1 MKHVLLKGLAITL
14 CLVMLFAALT
24 ACGRK
29 NAVIDEAVDAAVK
42 AAFETYGAISVV
54 IEADGHQYT
63 IENAEGKT
71 VQQLLDMAGVTL
83 NAGDVLSVSPYQTVA
98 GAITICVQRQITVTI
113 SDPEANARYTVVLAG
128 GTIADAFDAAG
139 LNLPL
144 EQLLTFDLEKP
155 LVDGM
160 MITVSGTGIEE
171 TVEETQP
178 EETEPDESDSDDSDD
193 SDYSDSDYSD
203 SDYSDSG
210 SNDSGSSDS
219 GSGDSG
225 SSDSGSGDS
234 GSSDSGTTDD
244 RVVVSVEYYDDCDG
258 SGHGVMVITYS
269 DGTQEEVPY

>member
-1 MKHVLLKGLAITL
+1 MKHVLLKGIAITL
-14 CLVMLFAALT
+14 CLVMLFALLT

-160 MITVSGTGIEE
+160 MITVSGTGIQE

-178 EETEPDESDSDDSDD
+178 VEETEPDESDSDDSD
-193 SDYSDSDYSD
+193 DSDYSD

-234 GSSDSGTTDD
+234 GSSDSGTTDG